1 MIALFNPVRNTG
13 LPTPSLRN
21 SHGGTPENDTQ
32 PMTPTPEEAIAATR
46 TWIEKAVIGLN
57 LCPFAKAV
65 YVKNQIRYVV
75 SDAQTQVALMQ
86 DLERE
91 LETLAEASPEDIDT
105 TLIIHP
111 LILTD
116 FLDYNDFL
124 DMADGLVEQMDFEGV
139 LQVASFHPQYQFEGT
154 APDDITNYS
163 NRSPYPTLHL
173 LREASVDAAVAAF
186 PEADAIFEKNI
197 DTLKQLGVS
206 GWLAL
211 GIVSSAGRKH

>member
-13 LPTPSLRN
+13 LPTPSLHN
-21 SHGGTPENDTQ
+21 SHGGTPEKDTQ

-75 SDAQTQVALMQ
+75 SNAQTQVALMQ

-124 DMADGLVEQMDFEGV
+124 DMADGLVEQMDLEGV

-154 APDDITNYS
+154 GPDDITNYS

-197 DTLKQLGVS
+197 DTLKQLGIA

>member
-13 LPTPSLRN
+13 LPTPSLHN
-21 SHGGTPENDTQ
+21 SHGGTPEKDTQ

-75 SDAQTQVALMQ
+75 SNAQTQVALMQ

-124 DMADGLVEQMDFEGV
+124 DMADGLVEQMDLEGV

-154 APDDITNYS
+154 GPDDITNYS

-197 DTLKQLGVS
+197 NTLKQLGIA